1 MQNDEQA
8 IRDMVS
14 TWLDA
19 SRTGDTETV
28 LNLMTDDVIFLGP
41 GRPPMRGK
49 SEFAASQSA
58 LRDATI
64 DAHGEIQEIKVFGDW
79 AYIWTELTVVI
90 TPKGGGPMKRS
101 GNTLSVLKKESG
113 VWRIARDA
121 NMLAPV
127 QAEGTQ
133 ENGA

>member
-1 MQNDEQA
+1 MQSDEQA

-49 SEFAASQSA
+49 SEFAESQSA
-58 LRDATI
+58 LREAKI
-64 DAHGEIQEIKVFGDW
+64 DAQSEIQEVKVFGDW

-90 TPKGGGPMKRS
+90 TPKSGQPMKRS
-101 GNTLSVLKKESG
+101 GNTLSVLKRENG

-121 NMLAPV
+121 NMLAP
-127 QAEGTQ
+127 A
-133 ENGA
+133 

>member
-1 MQNDEQA
+1 MQTDEQA

-19 SRTGDTETV
+19 SRAGDTETV

-41 GRPPMRGK
+41 GRQPMRGK

-90 TPKGGGPMKRS
+90 TPTSGEPMKRS
-101 GNTLSVLKKESG
+101 GNTLSVLKKENG

-127 QAEGTQ
+127 SGERTQ
-133 ENGA
+133 GNGE